1 MGVVGGLFQNT
12 PISLWVLK
20 IPFFKKL
27 KNVNAN
33 KLIHTG
39 TTLKIFEIFPRL
51 MREFGFHSVSLIIGI
66 LQSLI
71 SSAFALCT
79 SKGVTPFLP

>member
-1 MGVVGGLFQNT
+1 M
-12 PISLWVLK
+12 
-20 IPFFKKL
+20 PFFKKL
-27 KNVNAN
+27 KNVNAE

-39 TTLKIFEIFPRL
+39 ATLKTFEIFPRL

-71 SSAFALCT
+71 SSAFAHASMPLR
-79 SKGVTPFLP
+79 V

>member
-1 MGVVGGLFQNT
+1 MGLGGVLGELFQNT

-27 KNVNAN
+27 KNVNAE

-39 TTLKIFEIFPRL
+39 ATLKIFEIFSRL
-51 MREFGFHSVSLIIGI
+51 VREFHSVSLMDFTEFD
-66 LQSLI
+66 L
-71 SSAFALCT
+71 
-79 SKGVTPFLP
+79 